1 MLSEME
7 PNSTVTG
14 GPISGTDPQ
23 ALETIANVMNKV
35 QEYVQRQTNVSLK
48 DLVIFMKQIG
58 VDNFK
63 EEDFERIIQGMIF
76 DQRIEVTN
84 EGYYK
89 SVTYEMF
96 NRIVYTETPCAHCP
110 LARMCSATDEKAVV
124 NPNRCQYLQQW
135 EMEF

>member
-1 MLSEME
+1 MLSELE

-35 QEYVQRQTNVSLK
+35 QEYVQRQANVSLK
-48 DLVIFMKQIG
+48 DLIIFMKQIG

-76 DQRIEVTN
+76 D
-84 EGYYK
+84 
-89 SVTYEMF
+89 
-96 NRIVYTETPCAHCP
+96 
-110 LARMCSATDEKAVV
+110 
-124 NPNRCQYLQQW
+124 
-135 EMEF
+135 